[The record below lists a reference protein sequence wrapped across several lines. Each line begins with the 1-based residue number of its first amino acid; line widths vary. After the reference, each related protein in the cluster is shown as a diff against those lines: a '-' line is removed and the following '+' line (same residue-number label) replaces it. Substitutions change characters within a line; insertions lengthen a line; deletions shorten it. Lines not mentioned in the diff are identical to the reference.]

1 MSCFLGVGGL
11 AALGDQGISQINPP
25 ASLNTSRAHSE
36 EVECCCCSK
45 KMSSGSSEADVIRTR
60 IPAYDDDNTV
70 LYAYEP
76 NTAYVN
82 NETVM
87 SDTSY
92 NEEQQKTVT
101 DVLNH
106 CQVIYDAIQNLDKK
120 FDVIH
125 GKVSK
130 IHRFRVKSL
139 WQNRKP
145 LGYAYKNYN
154 YLLSRKIRLQKLRKK
169 EPPSSFSYPE
179 SYSPTMPVERPPD
192 DSPSN
197 PIGSPYRSEEGS
209 PERDPE
215 SYLPEQEPNLSQS
228 PTLPSMYSSHSYQPY
243 FTPDDPIQGSSTIV
257 PYCPSPGPNSSHM
270 FSPTRAC
277 TVAPGSIL
285 GQGEPSPTHNPEMM
299 TYPALM
305 ENKCLGHTASSL
317 CIPPNF
323 ATSSP
328 IGTDP
333 GILKQ
338 SFSDDPST
346 WSVEEVI
353 QFLKQTDPQTF
364 TFAIADLF
372 RQHDIDG
379 KALLL
384 LKSDMMIKYMGLK
397 LGTALKLC
405 HYIDRLKEEK
415 FFVN

>member
-1 MSCFLGVGGL
+1 MAGPDGRTGVGGL
-11 AALGDQGISQINPP
+11 PALGDQAFPQINPP
-25 ASLNTSRAHSE
+25 ASLNTSRTHSE
-36 EVECCCCSK
+36 EVECCYCSK
-45 KMSSGSSEADVIRTR
+45 KMSSGSSEVDVIRTR

-76 NTAYVN
+76 HTAYVN
-82 NETVM
+82 NQETVM

-92 NEEQQKTVT
+92 TEEQQKTVT
-101 DVLNH
+101 DVLTH
-106 CQVIYDAIQNLDKK
+106 CQ
-120 FDVIH
+120 
-125 GKVSK
+125 
-130 IHRFRVKSL
+130 
-139 WQNRKP
+139 KP

-154 YLLSRKIRLQKLRKK
+154 YLLSRKIRLQKMRKK

-179 SYSPTMPVERPPD
+179 SYSPTMPVERPPN

-197 PIGSPYRSEEGS
+197 PIGTPYHSEEGS

-215 SYLPEQEPNLSQS
+215 SLQEQEPNLSQS

-243 FTPDDPIQGSSTIV
+243 FTTDDPIQGSSTV
-257 PYCPSPGPNSSHM
+257 PYCPSPDGHNSHM

-285 GQGEPSPTHNPEMM
+285 DQGEPSPVHNPEMM

-305 ENKCLGHTASSL
+305 ENKCLGHTCSSL

-353 QFLKQTDPQTF
+353 QFLKQTDPQILTP
-364 TFAIADLF
+364 IADLF

-384 LKSDMMIKYMGLK
+384 LKSEMIIKYMGLK
-397 LGTALKLC
+397 LGTAVKLC
-405 HYIDRLKEEK
+405 HYIERLREEK

>member
-82 NETVM
+82 NQETVM

-106 CQVIYDAIQNLDKK
+106 CQ
-120 FDVIH
+120 
-125 GKVSK
+125 
-130 IHRFRVKSL
+130 
-139 WQNRKP
+139 KP

>member
-1 MSCFLGVGGL
+1 
-11 AALGDQGISQINPP
+11 
-25 ASLNTSRAHSE
+25 
-36 EVECCCCSK
+36 

-92 NEEQQKTVT
+92 NEEQQKTIM

-154 YLLSRKIRLQKLRKK
+154 YLLSRKIRLQKMRKK

-179 SYSPTMPVERPPD
+179 SYSPTMPVERPPN

-197 PIGSPYRSEEGS
+197 PIGSPYHSEVGS

-215 SYLPEQEPNLSQS
+215 SYLQEQEPNLSQS
-228 PTLPSMYSSHSYQPY
+228 PTLPSVYSSHSYQPY

-257 PYCPSPGPNSSHM
+257 PYYPSPGPNTSHM

-285 GQGEPSPTHNPEMM
+285 GQ
-299 TYPALM
+299 
-305 ENKCLGHTASSL
+305 
-317 CIPPNF
+317 

-328 IGTDP
+328 IGTEP

-353 QFLKQTDPQTF
+353 QFLKQTDPQTL
-364 TFAIADLF
+364 TPIADLF

-397 LGTALKLC
+397 LGTAVKLC
-405 HYIDRLKEEK
+405 HYIDKLKEEK

>member
-1 MSCFLGVGGL
+1 MAGPDGRTGVGGL
-11 AALGDQGISQINPP
+11 PALGDQAFPQINPP
-25 ASLNTSRAHSE
+25 ASLNTSRTHSE
-36 EVECCCCSK
+36 E
-45 KMSSGSSEADVIRTR
+45 IRTR

-76 NTAYVN
+76 HTAYVN
-82 NETVM
+82 NQETVM

-92 NEEQQKTVT
+92 TEEQQKTVT
-101 DVLNH
+101 DVLTH
-106 CQVIYDAIQNLDKK
+106 CQAIYDAIQNLDKK

-154 YLLSRKIRLQKLRKK
+154 YLLSRKIRLQKMRKK

-179 SYSPTMPVERPPD
+179 SYSPTMPVERPPN

-197 PIGSPYRSEEGS
+197 PIGTPYHSEEGS

-215 SYLPEQEPNLSQS
+215 SLQEQEPNLSQS

-243 FTPDDPIQGSSTIV
+243 FTTDDPIQGSSTV
-257 PYCPSPGPNSSHM
+257 PYCPSPDGHNSHM

-285 GQGEPSPTHNPEMM
+285 DQGEPSPVHNPEMM

-305 ENKCLGHTASSL
+305 ENKCLGHTCSSL

-353 QFLKQTDPQTF
+353 QFLKQTDPQILTP
-364 TFAIADLF
+364 IADLF

-384 LKSDMMIKYMGLK
+384 LKSEMIIKYMGLK
-397 LGTALKLC
+397 LGTAVKLC
-405 HYIDRLKEEK
+405 HYIERLREEK

>member
-1 MSCFLGVGGL
+1 MAGPDGRTGVGGL
-11 AALGDQGISQINPP
+11 PALGDQAFPQINPP
-25 ASLNTSRAHSE
+25 ASLNTSRTHSE
-36 EVECCCCSK
+36 EQ
-45 KMSSGSSEADVIRTR
+45 
-60 IPAYDDDNTV
+60 
-70 LYAYEP
+70 
-76 NTAYVN
+76 
-82 NETVM
+82 ETVM

-92 NEEQQKTVT
+92 TEEQQKTVT
-101 DVLNH
+101 DVLTH
-106 CQVIYDAIQNLDKK
+106 CQAIYDAIQNLDKK

-154 YLLSRKIRLQKLRKK
+154 YLLSRKIRLQKMRKK

-179 SYSPTMPVERPPD
+179 SYSPTMPVERPPN

-197 PIGSPYRSEEGS
+197 PIGTPYHSEEGS

-215 SYLPEQEPNLSQS
+215 SLQEQEPNLSQS

-243 FTPDDPIQGSSTIV
+243 FTTDDPIQGSSTV
-257 PYCPSPGPNSSHM
+257 PYCPSPDGHNSHM

-285 GQGEPSPTHNPEMM
+285 DQGEPSPVHNPEMM

-305 ENKCLGHTASSL
+305 ENKCLGHTCSSL

-353 QFLKQTDPQTF
+353 QFLKQTDPQILTP
-364 TFAIADLF
+364 IADLF

-384 LKSDMMIKYMGLK
+384 LKSEMIIKYMGLK
-397 LGTALKLC
+397 LGTAVKLC
-405 HYIDRLKEEK
+405 HYIERLREEK

>member
-1 MSCFLGVGGL
+1 
-11 AALGDQGISQINPP
+11 
-25 ASLNTSRAHSE
+25 
-36 EVECCCCSK
+36 
-45 KMSSGSSEADVIRTR
+45 MSSGSSEADVIRTR

-82 NETVM
+82 NQETVM

-92 NEEQQKTVT
+92 NEEQQKTVV

-192 DSPSN
+192 DSQSN

-215 SYLPEQEPNLSQS
+215 SFLPEQEPNLSQS

-257 PYCPSPGPNSSHM
+257 PYCPSPGPNTSHM

>member
-45 KMSSGSSEADVIRTR
+45 KMSSGSSEADV
-60 IPAYDDDNTV
+60 
-70 LYAYEP
+70 
-76 NTAYVN
+76 
-82 NETVM
+82 ETVM

>member
-1 MSCFLGVGGL
+1 MCCFSGVGGL
-11 AALGDQGISQINPP
+11 PDLGDQGVSQINSP
-25 ASLNTSRAHSE
+25 ASLNIFRPNSE
-36 EVECCCCSK
+36 EVECCCCTK
-45 KMSSGSSEADVIRTR
+45 KMSSGSSEVDVIRTR
-60 IPAYDDDNTV
+60 IPAYDDDSTV

-76 NTAYVN
+76 NTAYIN
-82 NETVM
+82 NQESVM

-92 NEEQQKTVT
+92 NEEQQKTVM
-101 DVLNH
+101 DVLTH

-130 IHRFRVKSL
+130 IHRSRVKSL

-145 LGYAYKNYN
+145 LGYAYKNYS
-154 YLLSRKIRLQKLRKK
+154 YLLSRKIRFHKMKKK

-179 SYSPTMPVERPPD
+179 SYSPTTPVGRPAN
-192 DSPSN
+192 DSPIN
-197 PIGSPYRSEEGS
+197 PVGTPYHSEEGS

-215 SYLPEQEPNLSQS
+215 SLLQEQEPNLSQS

-243 FTPDDPIQGSSTIV
+243 FTSDDPVQGSSSMAC
-257 PYCPSPGPNSSHM
+257 YSSPGAHSTHNI
-270 FSPTRAC
+270 FSPTRPSAA
-277 TVAPGSIL
+277 VSGSML
-285 GQGEPSPTHNPEMM
+285 GQGEPSPAHNPERM
-299 TYPALM
+299 TYPTLM
-305 ENKCLGHTASSL
+305 ENKSLGRM
-317 CIPPNF
+317 PPNF

-328 IGTDP
+328 IGTEP

-346 WSVEEVI
+346 WSVDEVI
-353 QFLKQTDPQTF
+353 QFLKHTDPQTL
-364 TFAIADLF
+364 TPIADLF

-384 LKSDMMIKYMGLK
+384 LKSDMMMKYMGLK
-397 LGTALKLC
+397 LGTAVKLC

-415 FFVN
+415 FFNN